1 MKKVKEKKER
11 GFEPLAAVWI
21 LLFSFLGLC
30 ALVGIGIT
38 ALVINFNL

>member
-1 MKKVKEKKER
+1 MKKKKER
-11 GFEPLAAVWI
+11 GIEPLTAVWI
-21 LLFSFLGLC
+21 LLFSFLGVC